1 MMIATF
7 LTRRFCYKCLVKELQ
22 CQPRTPL
29 LFEQPSWQAT
39 PIMNLG
45 NNSTDVTKNS
55 RNVTKNKL
63 RSQKVFVQGPR
74 PRPRLP
80 TIELRVASRLLDFV
94 LR

>member
-7 LTRRFCYKCLVKELQ
+7 LTHRFCYKCLVKELQ

-63 RSQKVFVQGPR
+63 RKSYCATGLRFEVS
-74 PRPRLP
+74 P
-80 TIELRVASRLLDFV
+80 TCLTSPLTKQCA
-94 LR
+94 